1 MAYMDRKIEVKKTK
15 GKVWAAV
22 LALLVILGYGTYL
35 ATAKVTREVDTERLT
50 ISTVTQGNFQET
62 LPVNG
67 VILPLTTIFLDVME
81 GGRVEEKFVE
91 DGAIMRKGD
100 PILRLGN
107 TDLELSLA
115 SQETQVY
122 NVLTQMNISKN
133 NATQNSI
140 LKMNQMEE
148 VDNALKEAE
157 RVYTLN
163 QRLYA
168 DKVLSL
174 QDLKQSE
181 NAYHY
186 QVKRKKLTDDIL
198 AQDKEVI
205 SLMQKQDKESL
216 SKMQNTLALMRKK
229 VSDLIVRAPIDGKLT
244 SLDAEIGQLKNKGER
259 LGQLDV
265 TDGYKI
271 RAEIDEHY
279 INRIYPDLPA
289 SANIG
294 GKTYKLRIKKVYS
307 QVSSGRF
314 QVDLQFN
321 LERPEMLRRGQT
333 LQVILA
339 LSDETQAI
347 LLPKGGF
354 YNKTGGNW
362 IFKLSK
368 DGKRAFKTDLKIN
381 RNNPEYYEVLSG
393 LSAGDRVITSSYE
406 NFENREELILNQQ

>member
-1 MAYMDRKIEVKKTK
+1 MDRKLEQKNVKLKK
-15 GKVWAAV
+15 WGFGAA
-22 LALLVILGYGTYL
+22 LAVAVAGYGTYL
-35 ATAKVTREVDTERLT
+35 ATANVTREIDTERIT
-50 ISTVTQGNFQET
+50 ISSVSLGNFQET

-67 VILPLTTIFLDVME
+67 VIMPLTTIFLDVME

-91 DGAIMRKGD
+91 DGAMMRKGD

-140 LKMNQMEE
+140 LKLNQMAE

-157 RVYTLN
+157 RVYLLN
-163 QRLYA
+163 QRLYE

-174 QDLKQSE
+174 QELKQSE

-186 QVKRKKLTDDIL
+186 QVRRKKLTDDIL
-198 AQDKEVI
+198 AQDQEVI
-205 SLMQKQDKESL
+205 GLMKQQDKESL

-244 SLDAEIGQLKNKGER
+244 SLDAEIGQLKSKGER
-259 LGQLDV
+259 LGQIDI

-271 RAEIDEHY
+271 RADIDEFY
-279 INRIYPDLPA
+279 INRIYTDLPA
-289 SANIG
+289 SATIG
-294 GKTYKLRIKKVYS
+294 GKTYKLRIKKIYS
-307 QVSSGRF
+307 QVTSGRF
-314 QVDLQFN
+314 QVDLHF
-321 LERPEMLRRGQT
+321 EIDRPEILRRGQT

-339 LSDETQAI
+339 LSDQTQAL

-362 IFKLSK
+362 IFKLSP
-368 DGKRAFKTDLKIN
+368 DGKRAYKTEITIN
-381 RNNPEYYEVLSG
+381 RNNPDFYEVTTG
-393 LSAGDRVITSSYE
+393 LKEGDRVITSSYE
-406 NFENREELILNQQ
+406 NFENRDELVLNQ

>member
-1 MAYMDRKIEVKKTK
+1 MDRKLEQKNVKLKK
-15 GKVWAAV
+15 WGFGAA
-22 LALLVILGYGTYL
+22 LAVAVAGYGTYL
-35 ATAKVTREVDTERLT
+35 ATANVTPEIDTERIT
-50 ISTVTQGNFQET
+50 IRSVSLGNFQET

-67 VILPLTTIFLDVME
+67 VIMPLTTIFLDVME

-91 DGAIMRKGD
+91 DGAMMRKGD

-140 LKMNQMEE
+140 LKLNQMAE

-157 RVYTLN
+157 RVYLLN
-163 QRLYA
+163 QRLYE

-174 QDLKQSE
+174 QELKQSE

-186 QVKRKKLTDDIL
+186 QVRRKKLTDDIL
-198 AQDKEVI
+198 AQDQEVI
-205 SLMQKQDKESL
+205 GLMKQQDKESL

-244 SLDAEIGQLKNKGER
+244 SLDAEIGQLKSKGER
-259 LGQLDV
+259 LGQIDI

-271 RAEIDEHY
+271 RADIDEFY
-279 INRIYPDLPA
+279 INRIYTDLPA
-289 SANIG
+289 SAIVG

-307 QVSSGRF
+307 QVTGGRF
-314 QVDLQFN
+314 QVDLQF
-321 LERPEMLRRGQT
+321 EIDRPEILRRGQT

-339 LSDETQAI
+339 LSDQTQAL

-362 IFKLSK
+362 IFKLSP
-368 DGKRAFKTDLKIN
+368 DGKRAYKTEITIN
-381 RNNPEYYEVLSG
+381 RNNPDFYEVTTG
-393 LSAGDRVITSSYE
+393 LKEGDRVITSSYE
-406 NFENREELILNQQ
+406 NFENRDELVLNQ

>member
-1 MAYMDRKIEVKKTK
+1 MDRILEKKNGSLK
-15 GKVWAAV
+15 KWGVGAA
-22 LALLVILGYGTYL
+22 LALGLGGYGTYL
-35 ATAKVTREVDTERLT
+35 ATANVTREIDTERIS
-50 ISTVTQGNFQET
+50 ISTVTQGTFQET

-67 VILPLTTIFLDVME
+67 IIMPLNTIFLDVME
-81 GGRVEEKFVE
+81 GGRVEEKFAE
-91 DGAIMRKGD
+91 DGAMMRKGD

-140 LKMNQMEE
+140 LKLNQMAE

-157 RVYTLN
+157 RIYVLN

-181 NAYHY
+181 NTYNY
-186 QVKRKKLTDDIL
+186 QVRRKKLTDDIL
-198 AQDKEVI
+198 AQDQEVI
-205 SLMQKQDKESL
+205 RLMQKQDKESL
-216 SKMQNTLALMRKK
+216 GKMQNTLALMRKK
-229 VSDLIVRAPIDGKLT
+229 VADLIVRAPIDGKLT
-244 SLDAEIGQLKNKGER
+244 SLDAEIGQLKSKGER

-279 INRIYPDLPA
+279 INRIYTDLPA
-289 SANIG
+289 SASIG
-294 GKTYKLRIKKVYS
+294 NKTYKLRIKKVYS
-307 QVSSGRF
+307 QVSGGRF
-314 QVDLQFN
+314 QVDLAFDVD
-321 LERPEMLRRGQT
+321 RPDLLRRGQT

-368 DGKRAFKTDLKIN
+368 DGKRAFRTDIQVN
-381 RNNPEYYEVLSG
+381 RNNPEFYEVVSG
-393 LSAGDRVITSSYE
+393 LKAGDRVITSSYE
-406 NFENREELILNQQ
+406 NFENREELVLNQQ

>member
-1 MAYMDRKIEVKKTK
+1 MDRKLEQKNVKLKK
-15 GKVWAAV
+15 WGFGAA
-22 LALLVILGYGTYL
+22 LAVAVAGYGTYL
-35 ATAKVTREVDTERLT
+35 ATANVTPEIDTERIT
-50 ISTVTQGNFQET
+50 IRSVSLGNFQET

-67 VILPLTTIFLDVME
+67 VIMPLTTIFLDVME

-91 DGAIMRKGD
+91 DGAMMRKGD

-140 LKMNQMEE
+140 LKLNQMAE

-157 RVYTLN
+157 RVYLLN
-163 QRLYA
+163 QRLYE

-174 QDLKQSE
+174 QELKQSE

-186 QVKRKKLTDDIL
+186 QVRRKKLTDDIL
-198 AQDKEVI
+198 AQDQEVI
-205 SLMQKQDKESL
+205 GLMKQQDKESL
-216 SKMQNTLALMRKK
+216 SKMQSTLALMRKK

-244 SLDAEIGQLKNKGER
+244 SLDAEIGQLKSKGER
-259 LGQLDV
+259 LGQIDI

-271 RAEIDEHY
+271 RADIDEFY
-279 INRIYPDLPA
+279 INRIYTDLPA
-289 SANIG
+289 SAIVG

-307 QVSSGRF
+307 QVTGGRF
-314 QVDLQFN
+314 QVDLQF
-321 LERPEMLRRGQT
+321 EIDRPEILRRGQT

-339 LSDETQAI
+339 LSDQTQAL

-362 IFKLSK
+362 IFKLSP
-368 DGKRAFKTDLKIN
+368 DGKRAYKTEITIN
-381 RNNPEYYEVLSG
+381 RNNPDFYEVTTG
-393 LSAGDRVITSSYE
+393 LKEGDRVITSSYE
-406 NFENREELILNQQ
+406 NFENRDELVLNQ

>member
-1 MAYMDRKIEVKKTK
+1 MDRKLEQKNVKLKK
-15 GKVWAAV
+15 WGFGAA
-22 LALLVILGYGTYL
+22 LAVAVAGYGTYL
-35 ATAKVTREVDTERLT
+35 ATANVTPEIDTERIT
-50 ISTVTQGNFQET
+50 ISTVSLGNFQET

-67 VILPLTTIFLDVME
+67 VIMPLTTIFLDVME

-91 DGAIMRKGD
+91 DGAMMRKGD

-140 LKMNQMEE
+140 LKLNQMAE

-157 RVYTLN
+157 RVYLLN
-163 QRLYA
+163 QRLYE

-174 QDLKQSE
+174 QELKQSE

-186 QVKRKKLTDDIL
+186 QVRRKKLTDDIL
-198 AQDKEVI
+198 AQDQEVI
-205 SLMQKQDKESL
+205 GLMKQQDKESL

-244 SLDAEIGQLKNKGER
+244 SLDAEIGQLKSKGER
-259 LGQLDV
+259 LGQIDI

-271 RAEIDEHY
+271 RADIDEFY
-279 INRIYPDLPA
+279 INRIYTDLPA
-289 SANIG
+289 SAIVG

-307 QVSSGRF
+307 QVTGGRF
-314 QVDLQFN
+314 QVDLQF
-321 LERPEMLRRGQT
+321 EIDRPEILRRGQT

-339 LSDETQAI
+339 LSDQTQAL

-362 IFKLSK
+362 IFKLSP
-368 DGKRAFKTDLKIN
+368 DGKRAYKTEITIN
-381 RNNPEYYEVLSG
+381 RNNPDFYEVTTG
-393 LSAGDRVITSSYE
+393 LKEGDRVITSSYE
-406 NFENREELILNQQ
+406 NFENRDELVLNQ